1 MRILII
7 GASGLVGSHL
17 FREGELRGHEIMGTY
32 YQRATPQLY
41 FLDATDKQTVKEI
54 IKKFKPDVVLFP
66 AAKPY
71 VDYCQLNPEETWK
84 INVDTVKN
92 VLEEIVEREIFFV
105 YFSSDYVFDGCCG
118 PYSEEDV
125 INPLSV
131 YGKQKA
137 ECERIV
143 RKMCPQH
150 IIIRTT
156 GVYGWEDEQKN
167 FVASLIKRVNSG
179 ETVTA
184 PVDQIG
190 SPTYAA
196 DLARAVFELIKNKT
210 TGTYNVSGP
219 EVMNRY
225 EFALLIASIFGLNQT
240 LIKPVLTSKLNQNA
254 PRPLK
259 AGLLI
264 AKLEKETGIKML
276 APAEA
281 LKIMKREYEF
291 FATKHYG

>member
-1 MRILII
+1 MKILII
-7 GASGLVGSHL
+7 GASGLVGNHL
-17 FREGELRGHEIMGTY
+17 LREGELFGHEIMGTY
-32 YQRATPQLY
+32 FKHVIPTLH
-41 FLDATDKQTVKEI
+41 FLDATNKQAVQQI
-54 IKKFKPDVVLFP
+54 IKEFKPDIVLFP

-71 VDYCQLNPEETWK
+71 VDYCELNPEETWK

-92 VLEEIVEREIFFV
+92 VLEEIAEQKITFV
-105 YFSSDYVFDGCCG
+105 YFSSDYVFDGVSG
-118 PYSEEDV
+118 PYTEEDE

-143 RKMCPQH
+143 REMCPQH

-179 ETVTA
+179 ETVTV

-196 DLARAVFELIKNKT
+196 DLARAVFDLIKNKA
-210 TGTYNVSGP
+210 TGIYNVSGP

-225 EFALLIASIFGLNQT
+225 EFALVIASVFGLNQS
-240 LIKPVLTSKLNQNA
+240 LIKPVNTPDLKQPA
-254 PRPLK
+254 ARPLK
-259 AGLLI
+259 AGLI
-264 AKLEKETGIKML
+264 IKKLEKETGVRML
-276 APAEA
+276 SPREA
-281 LKIMKREYEF
+281 FLIMKKEYEI
-291 FATKHYG
+291 KR